1 MKIIGLNLDKT
12 FYGLPLDNGGACLLV
27 DGKVKMLISEERLNR
42 KQYSPGFKMSLNYI
56 LENNNLSIND
66 IDYFVASSCLESLS
80 TPKKA
85 HEQLKQNGFDVP
97 LKKIKVSDH
106 HLAHAFS
113 AYYPSGFNEAII
125 LVLDGDGNV
134 LTEKMKS
141 GTDNTKKYWLNKI
154 EHNSYYI
161 ARGNEINFFERDE
174 IEAGENGFG
183 GAYRYFTYFCG
194 FPGYKYAGKL
204 MGLSAYGSK
213 RNKFRDIKLFDL
225 LPNGQIKCLL
235 PDSDRLNSSK
245 VVENWLKKQGI
256 KIKSRNS
263 QDPITEDIEDIAFLM
278 QKELDR
284 ALIHKVNYLVE
295 KTGITSLCIAGGV
308 GLNAVTN
315 RAILDNTKIKNIFIQ
330 PAAGDSGQ
338 VLGNAYFGVFNF
350 DKKNIKRTPVS
361 VYQGKEYSENE
372 IKQALENEKL
382 VIDYQKMSFDK
393 LSKLAA
399 QKIKEDCVIAWFQ
412 GRSEMGPRALGNRS
426 ILANPANKKMK
437 DALNLKVKHR
447 EIFRPFAPSVLR
459 EKVSEWFDIDFDT
472 PYMIINAQVK
482 KPKIIPA
489 VTHKDGSARLQTVS
503 EKENKR
509 YYRLIKKFEKLTKI
523 PVVVNTSFNDNESIV
538 ETPQDALNC
547 FLRTGIDYL
556 FLGNYFVS
564 KKSGLI
570 DPMKNLKEINNA
582 WSQIAS
588 QTSKIQNAKDKVLN
602 SKILSLTKKYTPMGG
617 KIFDYTCEWG
627 EYANLLAENGYKVGA
642 LNESN
647 QMVIEARKKF
657 TKPVF
662 YTKKEFH
669 KNFPILREKFDMVMS
684 NLWLCILE
692 EKFHSKFIE
701 NLKKIAKKD
710 GLIMLSFCHPA
721 FDYMRDSIVTHR
733 IVDYSQARY
742 DKKFK
747 HKKIVHENGLAFDD
761 YHRPLSYY
769 VSLFKKH
776 GLEIVDIA
784 ESRTL
789 NTNYYPDFII
799 FILQKII

>member
-1 MKIIGLNLDKT
+1 MKIIGFNLEKT
-12 FYGLPLDNGGACLLV
+12 HFGLPLDNGGACLIM
-27 DGKVKMLISEERLNR
+27 DGKIKMLINEERLNR
-42 KQYSPGFKMSLNYI
+42 KQYSPGFKLSLEYI
-56 LENNNLSIND
+56 LKNNNLTISD
-66 IDYFVASSCLESLS
+66 IDYFIASSCLEPAAD
-80 TPKKA
+80 PKRVQK
-85 HEQLKQNGFDVP
+85 QLKANSFDVP
-97 LKKIKVSDH
+97 LKKIKVCDH
-106 HLAHAFS
+106 HLSHAFS

-161 ARGNEINFFERDE
+161 AKGNEIGFLERDE

-204 MGLSAYGSK
+204 MGLSAYESK
-213 RNKFRDIKLFDL
+213 RNRFRDIKLFDL
-225 LPNGQIKCLL
+225 LPSGQIKCLL
-235 PDSDRLNSSK
+235 PDSDRLKSPS
-245 VVENWLKKQGI
+245 VVEKWLRKHGI
-256 KIKSRNS
+256 KIKTRNP
-263 QDPITEDIEDIAFLM
+263 QDPITKDIEDIAFLM

-284 ALIHKVNYLVE
+284 ALIYKVNYLVE
-295 KTGITSLCIAGGV
+295 KTGITNLCIAGGV

-315 RAILDNTKIKNIFIQ
+315 RAILDKTKINNIFIQ

-338 VLGNAYFGVFNF
+338 ALGNAYFGVFNF
-350 DKKNIKRTPVS
+350 DKKNLKRTPAS

-372 IKQALENEKL
+372 IGKALENEKL

-399 QKIKEDCVIAWFQ
+399 RKIKENYVIGWFQ

-426 ILANPANKKMK
+426 ILASPANSKMK

-447 EIFRPFAPSVLR
+447 ENFRPFAPSVLR
-459 EKVSEWFDIDFDT
+459 EKVSEWFDIDFDA

-482 KPKIIPA
+482 KTKIIPA

-503 EKENKR
+503 EKNNKR
-509 YYRLIKKFEKLTKI
+509 YYRLIKEFEKLTKI
-523 PVVVNTSFNDNESIV
+523 PVVINTSFNDNESIV

-556 FLGNYFVS
+556 FLGDYFVS

-570 DPMKNLKEINNA
+570 DPAKNLKEINNA
-582 WSQIAS
+582 WSQVAS
-588 QTSKIQNAKDKVLN
+588 QTSKIQNAKSKVLN
-602 SKILSLTKKYTPMGG
+602 DKILSLIKKYIPEGS

-642 LNESN
+642 LNESD

-657 TKPVF
+657 TKPIF
-662 YTKKEFH
+662 YTKKEFQ

-692 EKFHSKFIE
+692 EKYHGKFIE
-701 NLKKIAKKD
+701 NLKKMAKKD

-747 HKKIVHENGLAFDD
+747 HKKIVHENGLAFED
-761 YHRPLSYY
+761 YHRPLPYY
-769 VSLFKKH
+769 ISLFKKH
-776 GLEIVDIA
+776 GLKIVDIA
-784 ESRTL
+784 ESKTL

-799 FILQKII
+799 FILKNN